1 MATVYISQEFSELV
15 KTLSTNSIPETG
27 LTVFKTNMHLTVFSA
42 LLGQS
47 LDENYRNCS
56 VKNQGSEIP
65 ERIFI
70 NNQMDSAV
78 YLLALHAK
86 KDGDILREK
95 NDNESWKI
103 TEQHAEYGFKEM
115 RNWFLD
121 SPGSSEVDVILN
133 KMKEE
138 AVSLLEQEGEIDPD
152 KIEF

>member
-1 MATVYISQEFSELV
+1 MATIYISQEFSELV
-15 KTLSTNSIPETG
+15 KTLSTNNIPETG
-27 LTVFKTNMHLTVFSA
+27 QPVFKTNMHLAIFSA

-47 LDENYRNCS
+47 LDEHYRNYS

-65 ERIFI
+65 ERIFT

-78 YLLALHAK
+78 YLLALQAK
-86 KDGDILREK
+86 KDGEILREK

-103 TEQHAEYGFKEM
+103 TEQYAECGFREM
-115 RNWFLD
+115 KNWFLD

-138 AVSLLEQEGEIDPD
+138 AVSLLEHEGEIDTD

>member
-1 MATVYISQEFSELV
+1 MATIYISQEFSELV
-15 KTLSTNSIPETG
+15 KILSKNNISETG
-27 LTVFKTNMHLTVFSA
+27 LSVFKTNMHLTVFSA

-47 LDENYRNCS
+47 LDEDYSCYI

-103 TEQHAEYGFKEM
+103 TEQYAERGFKELN
-115 RNWFLD
+115 NWFLD
-121 SPGSSEVDVILN
+121 RPGSSEVDVILN
-133 KMKEE
+133 KMKEV
-138 AVSLLEQEGEIDPD
+138 AVSLLEEDEEIDINEI
-152 KIEF
+152 KF

>member
-1 MATVYISQEFSELV
+1 MATVYISQKFSGLV
-15 KTLSTNSIPETG
+15 EMLSKNNVSETG
-27 LTVFKTNMHLTVFSA
+27 QPVFKTNMHLTIFSS
-42 LLGQS
+42 LLGQN
-47 LDENYRNCS
+47 LDGDYSRYT

-70 NNQMDSAV
+70 HNQMDSAV

-103 TEQHAEYGFKEM
+103 TEQYAECGFKELN
-115 RNWFLD
+115 NWFLD